1 MTRPRPLPSG
11 ARQRGAGIIETMVGI
26 LIGLL
31 VVLVIYNLLAVS
43 ESYRRTTTGISDAQI
58 TGLLAQLIAGR
69 DLANGGNGIS
79 LSQPDLIN
87 CIKDETGTAFVGPTA
102 SAKPFDDPVLTLRP
116 IPILIKDGGQ
126 PYLSDSFISTQS
138 GSPHVIWPVP
148 FVGTVDAIAG
158 ADFVVQSPTGF
169 SKPDQSSLP
178 TGTLPFWAIVMAN
191 NNSGI
196 CKLVKITNAV
206 AGPDATLGQ
215 TTLTQDPSTATTIT
229 YKAAVQGSG
238 NTGALLVNLG
248 PRDKATRIQYDV
260 AGDQLRTTDLLNGG
274 VANPIAQNVVLMKV
288 QYGIDKDG
296 DQIVDCWTAADN
308 NDTTCKDGK
317 NYSSDPVAG
326 VPSFDKIVDVNR
338 ILAVRIGLVVRS
350 DEPALQD
357 ATLVNSS
364 GHPRSTYL
372 FNCVANDDATCQG
385 RILVS
390 AGTGPTDIIKDYW
403 RYRTYETVIPLRNAI
418 FNSTL

>member
-87 CIKDETGTAFVGPTA
+87 CKFKEDGVTVDN
-102 SAKPFDDPVLTLRP
+102 SLKPIPVLIT
-116 IPILIKDGGQ
+116 DGGAAH
-126 PYLSDSFISTQS
+126 LSDSFISMQS

-169 SKPDQSSLP
+169 AKPDQSSLP

-260 AGDQLRTTDLLNGG
+260 AGDQLRTTDILNGG
-274 VANPIAQNVVLMKV
+274 PANPIAQNIVLMKV
-288 QYGIDKDG
+288 QYGVDKDG